1 MYSLASGAAFVRQ
14 DCNTLV
20 RAAERDRA
28 GSDAPLVPNP
38 RMASG
43 FMAIDNLR
51 ELAWMLLLMGE
62 SVEGYVKSDVYG
74 MPPGIDSVSG
84 AVPGELARDMGRT
97 PGIVSSGSKV
107 LDWVLL
113 DAQGEG
119 LASGALQ
126 WPGDLVGGP
135 AEYAAELLRI
145 AEAGFASGCP
155 KEQPPARFNVAS
167 TRPVIVPPGVAPE
180 HDPRQ
185 TLLKEQDALAGL
197 GKAARQA
204 CRNGSDPIIAL

>member
-1 MYSLASGAAFVRQ
+1 
-14 DCNTLV
+14 
-20 RAAERDRA
+20 
-28 GSDAPLVPNP
+28 
-38 RMASG
+38 MAT
-43 FMAIDNLR
+43 DKLR

-74 MPPGIDSVSG
+74 LPPGIDPVSG
-84 AVPGELARDMGRT
+84 AVPSELARDMGRKQ
-97 PGIVSSGSKV
+97 GIVSSGSTV

-126 WPGDLVGGP
+126 WPGDLLGGP
-135 AEYAAELLRI
+135 GGYAAELLRI

-155 KEQPPARFNVAS
+155 KEKPPGRFNVAT
-167 TRPVIVPPGVAPE
+167 TRPVIVPPGLAPE

-185 TLLKEQDALAGL
+185 TLLKKQDTLAGL